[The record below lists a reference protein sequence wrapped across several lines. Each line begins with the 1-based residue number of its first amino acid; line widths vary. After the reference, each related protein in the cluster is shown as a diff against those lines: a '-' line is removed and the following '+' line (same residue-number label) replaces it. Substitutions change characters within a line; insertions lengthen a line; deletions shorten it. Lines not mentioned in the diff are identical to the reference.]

1 MKLKDL
7 RVSWRQLLAEPAYSL
22 VVILGLAIAIA
33 ATYLI
38 ALLLNNRWLPDP
50 AVPAPERVA
59 RMEFKGNIP
68 GRNDDWF
75 TNSPFVFANALRE
88 AKAPITQAARL
99 LDSEQSLR
107 VGERLSKTQVLFS
120 DADLAPMFG
129 LKALKGDLQA
139 ALSKPDTIALTT
151 AAAERVFGAGQEA
164 VGQRV
169 RMNSQDMTVVAV
181 LPRQA
186 ANSELQF
193 DALASFDSPA
203 SGAAVQGIDKA
214 WYMVA
219 GRVFVRLADGANAAQ
234 LTQLMQDIFDRSPG
248 TKEVPPE
255 WSAGGRKSAFVR
267 AVPLSRLPFDG
278 ADSSSRLMLYAALGS
293 AAAMM
298 LGLAAINYVNLSSVR
313 TLRRQREIAVRKSLG
328 ASPTRLAAQFV
339 AESSL
344 VALLA
349 GAVGL
354 LLAWLLAPALA
365 DLLDVQFAAKLF
377 APAQLLSLLL
387 GCLALGAMTG
397 LYPARVAL
405 GVHCAP
411 ALQGRKQSEGARGR
425 TLRRAM
431 TVFQFCAALTL
442 SGAAV
447 IVVWQSD
454 YVGKL
459 DLGFKTGGLLAL
471 DLPQDI
477 KPEQVDGLYETLKSH
492 PAVQGLSWS
501 DDVPGRNPI
510 GQIDTLA
517 NGDTKAGARSARY
530 DLGFFSVYQ
539 IPMLAGSLEGI
550 VLPDKTEPGVDR
562 PLAIDETAVKAFG
575 FASAQEAIGKQ
586 LMAGPDGFRI
596 KAVFGAIKQESAR
609 NISQPQVFRL
619 SKKVRSVL
627 TLKGPDMAAL
637 RAAAAEAWPR
647 YLPDTVIEMNGVD
660 EQLAQ
665 RYRMDRNVGRLIAAT
680 SLIALLLAA
689 FGVYALAAYTVRRSQ
704 LEIVI
709 RKLHGADHRHI
720 AGLLVKEFAP
730 LLGLAA
736 VISLPLIWWIGQQ
749 YLAGFVERA
758 PMGGWPLLLALML
771 TLLMSGLAGLRHGL
785 AAMAMR
791 PILALRDGG

>member
-22 VVILGLAIAIA
+22 VVVLGLAIAIA

-50 AVPAPERVA
+50 VVPAPERVA

-75 TNSPFVFANALRE
+75 SISPFVFATALRE

-107 VGERLSKTQVLFS
+107 AGERLSKTQVLFS

-139 ALSKPDTIALTT
+139 ALSKPDALALTT
-151 AAAERVFGAGQEA
+151 AAAERLFGAGQEA
-164 VGQRV
+164 LGQRV
-169 RMNSQDMTVVAV
+169 RMNNQDMTVVAV
-181 LPRQA
+181 LPLQA

-193 DALASFDSPA
+193 DALASFDSPT
-203 SGAAVQGIDKA
+203 SGMAVSGMDKIWFA
-214 WYMVA
+214 VA
-219 GRVFVRLADGANAAQ
+219 GRVFVRLADGASSAQ

-278 ADSSSRLMLYAALGS
+278 ADSRTRLMLYSALGS

-387 GCLALGAMTG
+387 GCLALGILTG

-471 DLPQDI
+471 DLPRDI

-501 DDVPGRNPI
+501 DDVPGRNPV

-517 NGDTKAGARSARY
+517 NGSTKAGARSARY

-539 IPMLAGSLEGI
+539 IPLLAGSLEGI
-550 VLPDKTEPGVDR
+550 VLPDRTEPGVDR

-586 LMAGPDGFRI
+586 LMSGPDGFRI

-619 SKKVRSVL
+619 SKRVRSVL

-720 AGLLVKEFAP
+720 AGLLLKEFAP

-758 PMGGWPLLLALML
+758 PMGGWPLLAALML

>member
-22 VVILGLAIAIA
+22 VVVLGLAIAIA

-75 TNSPFVFANALRE
+75 SISPFVFATALRE

-107 VGERLSKTQVLFS
+107 AGERLSKTQVLFS

-139 ALSKPDTIALTT
+139 ALSKPDTIALST
-151 AAAERVFGAGQEA
+151 AAAERLFGAGQEA
-164 VGQRV
+164 LGQRV
-169 RMNSQDMTVVAV
+169 RMNNQDMTVVAV

-193 DALASFDSPA
+193 DALASFDSPT
-203 SGAAVQGIDKA
+203 SGMAVSGMDKIWFA
-214 WYMVA
+214 VA
-219 GRVFVRLADGANAAQ
+219 GRVFVRLADGASTAQ

-255 WSAGGRKSAFVR
+255 WSAGGRKSAYVR

-278 ADSSSRLMLYAALGS
+278 AESSTRLMLYAALGS
-293 AAAMM
+293 AATMM

-377 APAQLLSLLL
+377 APTQLLSLLL
-387 GCLALGAMTG
+387 GCLALGILTG

-501 DDVPGRNPI
+501 DDVPGRNPV

-517 NGDTKAGARSARY
+517 NGSIKAGARSARY

-539 IPMLAGSLEGI
+539 IPLLAGSLEGI
-550 VLPDKTEPGVDR
+550 VLPDRTEPGVDR

-575 FASAQEAIGKQ
+575 FASPQAAIGAQ
-586 LMAGPDGFRI
+586 LKVGNDGWRV
-596 KAVFGAIKQESAR
+596 KAVVGAIKQESAR

-619 SKKVRSVL
+619 SKRVRSVL

-647 YLPDTVIEMNGVD
+647 YLPDTVIEMNGVE

-736 VISLPLIWWIGQQ
+736 VFSLPLIWWIGQQ

-758 PMGGWPLLLALML
+758 PMGGWPLLAALMI

-785 AAMAMR
+785 AAVSMR